1 MLRQGNLVANEPTNN
16 SEATPPTCDEAVD
29 HLRQAVA
36 AGTHWFPALLDA
48 IAMWQL
54 PEETIGERQY
64 CYLVDGEA
72 FDWLLL
78 AERLVE
84 SLDGA
89 IPEAEREALLFHGR
103 PPLDLEVDEFKNAI
117 GAAKHT
123 AHLNYL
129 YGITVEEALQL
140 AVEEELHKERFAQ
153 FAIRVL
159 PADEEVSQRIY
170 GKGRRELLDRFREE
184 RGLPPADSISYTE
197 LKAFTYWLFKYR
209 LRNCDRARVASDT
222 RKALSQ
228 LSKMERARR
237 RSLKQSASHHE
248 RLPLS

>member
-1 MLRQGNLVANEPTNN
+1 VVDEETITNPQSGSPPSEEPI
-16 SEATPPTCDEAVD
+16 A
-29 HLRQAVA
+29 HLRDAVA
-36 AGTHWFPALLDA
+36 GGTHWFPALLES
-48 IAMWQL
+48 IAMWEL
-54 PEETIGERQY
+54 PEETIGERRY
-64 CYLVDGEA
+64 CYLVEGEA

-78 AERLVE
+78 AERLVD
-84 SLDGA
+84 SLNGA
-89 IPEAEREALLFHGR
+89 VSDEEREALLVHGR
-103 PPLDLEVDEFKNAI
+103 PPLDLEPEEFKNAI

-129 YGITVEEALQL
+129 YGITVEEALQV

-153 FAIRVL
+153 CGTRAL
-159 PADEEVSQRIY
+159 PPDEEVSQRVY

-184 RGLPPADSISYTE
+184 RDLPPADSISYSE

-237 RSLKQSASHHE
+237 RSLKLAASQHD
-248 RLPLS
+248 RLLS

>member
-1 MLRQGNLVANEPTNN
+1 MSNEQQPP
-16 SEATPPTCDEAVD
+16 SVDEEAPACGEALT

-36 AGTHWFPALLDA
+36 NGSHWFPPLLEA
-48 IAMWQL
+48 IAMWQV
-54 PEETIGERQY
+54 PEETVGERRY

-78 AERLVE
+78 AERLIE

-89 IPEAEREALLFHGR
+89 VPEDEREALLFGGQM
-103 PPLDLEVDEFKNAI
+103 PLDLDADEFKNAI

-129 YGITVEEALQL
+129 YGVTVEEALQL

-153 FAIRVL
+153 CGTRVL
-159 PADEEVSQRIY
+159 PADEEVCRRVY
-170 GKGRRELLDRFREE
+170 GKGRMELLERFREE
-184 RGLPPADSISYTE
+184 RGLPPSDSITYSH

-228 LSKMERARR
+228 LSRLERARR
-237 RSLKQSASHHE
+237 RGLKRAASHPE
-248 RLPLS
+248 

>member
-1 MLRQGNLVANEPTNN
+1 MADKQKPPAAGD
-16 SEATPPTCDEAVD
+16 EAPTCEEALT

-36 AGTHWFPALLDA
+36 SGSHWFLPLLEA

-54 PEETIGERQY
+54 PEETVGDRRY

-78 AERLVE
+78 AERLID

-89 IPEAEREALLFHGR
+89 VPEDEREALLFAGQM
-103 PPLDLEVDEFKNAI
+103 PLDLDADEFKNAI

-123 AHLNYL
+123 AYLNYL
-129 YGITVEEALQL
+129 YGVTVEEALQL

-153 FAIRVL
+153 FGTRPL
-159 PADEEVSQRIY
+159 PADEEVCRRVY
-170 GKGRRELLDRFREE
+170 GKGRMELLERFREE
-184 RGLPPADSISYTE
+184 RGLPPSDTIAYGD

-228 LSKMERARR
+228 LARLERARR
-237 RSLKQSASHHE
+237 RGLRRAASHPE
-248 RLPLS
+248 

>member
-1 MLRQGNLVANEPTNN
+1 MAEERATSDIQE
-16 SEATPPTCDEAVD
+16 EAPACPEALA

-36 AGTHWFPALLDA
+36 ESSHWFPALLEA
-48 IAMWQL
+48 VAMWQL
-54 PEETIGERQY
+54 PEETVGERRY
-64 CYLVDGEA
+64 CYLVGGEA

-78 AERLVE
+78 AERLIE
-84 SLDGA
+84 SLDGTV
-89 IPEAEREALLFHGR
+89 PEEEREALLFGGQM
-103 PPLDLEVDEFKNAI
+103 PLDIEAEEFKTAI

-129 YGITVEEALQL
+129 YGVTVEEALQL

-153 FAIRVL
+153 CSTRCL
-159 PADEEVSQRIY
+159 PADEEVCRRVY
-170 GKGRRELLDRFREE
+170 GKGRMELLERFREE
-184 RGLPPADSISYTE
+184 RGLPPSDSIAYSD

-228 LSKMERARR
+228 LSKLERARR
-237 RSLKQSASHHE
+237 RSLKRAASHSEQHRE
-248 RLPLS
+248 NA

>member
-1 MLRQGNLVANEPTNN
+1 MED
-16 SEATPPTCDEAVD
+16 PPERAPACDEAFA

-48 IAMWQL
+48 VALWQL
-54 PEETIGERQY
+54 PEETVGDRRY
-64 CYLVDGEA
+64 CYLIDGEA

-78 AERLVE
+78 AERLTA

-89 IPEAEREALLFHGR
+89 VPEEEREALLFHGCA
-103 PPLDLEVDEFKNAI
+103 PIDLDVEAFKSAL
-117 GAAKHT
+117 GTAKHT

-129 YGITVEEALQL
+129 YGVTVEEALQL

-153 FAIRVL
+153 CGTRCPPV
-159 PADEEVSQRIY
+159 DEEVSQRIY
-170 GKGRRELLDRFREE
+170 GKGRTELLDCFREE
-184 RGLPPADSISYTE
+184 RGLQSSDSIAYSD

-228 LSKMERARR
+228 LARLERARR
-237 RSLKQSASHHE
+237 RSHKRVAS
-248 RLPLS
+248 